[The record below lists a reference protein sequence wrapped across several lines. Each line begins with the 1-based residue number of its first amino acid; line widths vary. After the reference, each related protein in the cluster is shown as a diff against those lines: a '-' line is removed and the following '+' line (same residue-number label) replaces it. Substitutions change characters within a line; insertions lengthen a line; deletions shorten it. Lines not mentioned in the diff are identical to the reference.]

1 MSSDEA
7 SARISL
13 SESLSFFP
21 DKRITVRAKEAV
33 TMIPASMILKRILFL
48 GDWETEDALVNGLP
62 HHLQNFQLPSF
73 SFPQLGQYIG
83 ENLLSFLIFR
93 TGLIIHDFPGI
104 YNQEKLV

>member
-33 TMIPASMILKRILFL
+33 TMIPASMILKR
-48 GDWETEDALVNGLP
+48 T
-62 HHLQNFQLPSF
+62 
-73 SFPQLGQYIG
+73 
-83 ENLLSFLIFR
+83 LIR
-93 TGLIIHDFPGI
+93 
-104 YNQEKLV
+104 EA